1 MFCRI
6 AACAVSAAF
15 LITAS
20 ATKAQEQRRTIVVG
34 FSTGGVYDSTARLI
48 SRHMGRHLPGDPTI
62 VVQNMPGSGSMVA
75 ANHLY
80 NVAARDG
87 SVLGVINGAL
97 MFEPL
102 FGNSA
107 AKYDPRQFSWI
118 GGRAIETALCVSWH
132 DAKLNSIQAAMSREV
147 VIGSIGPG
155 SRTYNH
161 PKVLNEL
168 LGTKFKI
175 INGYPGG
182 AEITLAMER
191 GEVEGWCGWAWGA
204 IKSRSFNWV
213 KDKKMTLLVQTGVER
228 LRDLPEVPFA
238 MDLVTN
244 PHDRNIMEVLFTDTQ
259 LAWPLVGPPGLS
271 AEILSTLRRAFSNAM
286 KDPALIK
293 DAETQQL
300 EISPVDGAEMQ
311 KSVQKM
317 FNLPPEVITRAKNI
331 IK

>member
-1 MFCRI
+1 MLKHMASFALSTLFML
-6 AACAVSAAF
+6 AAG
-15 LITAS
+15 TAS
-20 ATKAQEQRRTIVVG
+20 AQEQRLTIIVG

-48 SRHMGRHLPGDPTI
+48 SRHMGRHMAGKPTI

-75 ANHLY
+75 ANYLY

-97 MFEPL
+97 VFEPL
-102 FGNSA
+102 FRNAA
-107 AKYDPRQFSWI
+107 AKYDPRLFSWI
-118 GGRAIETALCVSWH
+118 GGRSVETALCVAWH
-132 DAKLNSIQAAMSREV
+132 NSKLNSIKDAILREV

-168 LGTKFKI
+168 IGTKFKI

-191 GEVEGWCGWAWGA
+191 GEIDGWCGWAWGA
-204 IKSRSFNWV
+204 IKSRSLDWV
-213 KDKKMTLLVQTGVER
+213 KDNKMTLLVQTGIQR
-228 LRDLPEVPFA
+228 LGDLPDVPFA
-238 MDLVTN
+238 MDLVA
-244 PHDRNIMEVLFTDTQ
+244 DSRDKDIMEVLFTDTQ
-259 LAWPLVGPPGLS
+259 LAWPLVGTPGLS
-271 AEILSTLRRAFSNAM
+271 AEKLSTLRRAFMDAM

-293 DAETQQL
+293 DADSQQL
-300 EISPVDGAEMQ
+300 EIAPVDGTAMQ
-311 KSVQKM
+311 ESVEKM
-317 FNLPPEVITRAKNI
+317 FRLSPEMVSRAKNI